1 MGSRCSM
8 FLVENSIPFQN
19 GILVQGHFQVPQ
31 PQLVPGDQLLAE
43 KNGQRVG
50 IVRFIGILNANFS
63 HNPTNPRYHIS
74 VAFPGPYQA
83 LLGATLRK
91 MTG

>member
-1 MGSRCSM
+1 M
-8 FLVENSIPFQN
+8 FLVENSIPFRN
-19 GILVQGHFQVPQ
+19 GVLVQGRFQASH
-31 PQLVPGDQLLAE
+31 PQLVPGEQLLVE

-74 VAFPGPYQA
+74 VAFQGSYQA
-83 LLGATLRK
+83 LLGSTLRK
-91 MTG
+91 MAG